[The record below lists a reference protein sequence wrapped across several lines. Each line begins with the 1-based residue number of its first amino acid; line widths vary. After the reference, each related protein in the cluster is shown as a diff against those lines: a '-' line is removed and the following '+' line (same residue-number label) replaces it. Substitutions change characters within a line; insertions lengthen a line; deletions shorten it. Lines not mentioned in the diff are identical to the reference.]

1 MILVFRG
8 DPQELASGKGLS
20 RQSIT
25 LEGVTFVMGEPRDAS
40 GLSEK
45 LRAKLAKNNH
55 FEVVADFDG
64 ESVEVVRE
72 SDDLAEEA
80 AEAAELATRLQ
91 NKPARNKAKA

>member
-1 MILVFRG
+1 MIIVFRG

-25 LEGVTFVMGEPRDAS
+25 LEGVTFVMNEPRDAS
-40 GLSEK
+40 GLSER

-64 ESVEVVRE
+64 EAVEVTPAPPADETGVR
-72 SDDLAEEA
+72 SEA
-80 AEAAELATRLQ
+80 KGRKT
-91 NKPARNKAKA
+91 KASE